1 MILEARNITKKFKVA
16 GKELL
21 VLKDVNLRIEKG
33 EFVGIYGPSG
43 SGKSTLLYILSL
55 IEKPTS
61 GEVIYNINF
70 NYNKNSYE
78 FRLKYLGFVFQQY
91 RLIKELTVL
100 ENIILPNTLIF
111 DEKKLK
117 KKAKEILKFLDIYHL
132 RNLFPNELSG
142 GQQQRVSI
150 ARALIKDP
158 LILFADEP
166 TANLDVKNG
175 LKIIELFR
183 KINKELGTTTIVV
196 SHEEEHRK
204 FFDRI
209 IEMEKINKALKL
221 WFTFS

>member
-175 LKIIELFR
+175 LKIMELFR

-221 WFTFS
+221 

>member
-21 VLKDVNLRIEKG
+21 VLKDVNLKIDKG
-33 EFVGIYGPSG
+33 EFIGIYGPSG

-70 NYNKNSYE
+70 NYNKNPYE

-100 ENIILPNTLIF
+100 ENIILPNTLVF

-175 LKIIELFR
+175 LKIMELFR
-183 KINKELGTTTIVV
+183 KINKELGTTTIIV

-209 IEMEKINKALKL
+209 IEMEKINKALK
-221 WFTFS
+221 